1 MWTIYIR
8 EISGTIW
15 HSCTAINITIWN
27 AHQAMRGLGKCAES
41 SMKRVPFQYEYNS
54 SPLFV
59 SVASRRHFKLST
71 ISQSITRD
79 RRKLAPLPGFGIL
92 FEYPWYLIRYH
103 FMILGSSFPFRILYF
118 FEGFKFQPGWC
129 GYAWRESR
137 TFSLSHFY
145 SGFFSQTQH
154 RNERIGNLYWL
165 LVDTVPFQF
174 HSFFPSLSLS
184 EYLLVK
190 KYHFRE

>member
-1 MWTIYIR
+1 
-8 EISGTIW
+8 
-15 HSCTAINITIWN
+15 
-27 AHQAMRGLGKCAES
+27 
-41 SMKRVPFQYEYNS
+41 
-54 SPLFV
+54 
-59 SVASRRHFKLST
+59 
-71 ISQSITRD
+71 
-79 RRKLAPLPGFGIL
+79 
-92 FEYPWYLIRYH
+92 
-103 FMILGSSFPFRILYF
+103 MILGSSFPFRILYF

-190 KYHFRE
+190 KYHFREQVSVSNSVLLCRIQNLPRVVRVYSDIVAKILVLRARRRGSIAMRRLRKCAGCSLDTVPYQYHIIPPLFSANSSRDVHVATCEQHCQDFGSYLNTHET